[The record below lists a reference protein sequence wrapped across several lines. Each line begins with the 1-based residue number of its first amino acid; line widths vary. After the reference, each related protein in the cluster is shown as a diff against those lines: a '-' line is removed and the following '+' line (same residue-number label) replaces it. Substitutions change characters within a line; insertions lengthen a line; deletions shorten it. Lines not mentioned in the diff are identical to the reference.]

1 MTSPKIALFAD
12 KDSPQILEIRDAVAT
27 EGGSPVVLDIQLG
40 GQSAP
45 ALSIDPT
52 RLLWDGVDFSEISAI
67 HIRCTAPNTLPSLP
81 PVMNRAMYSEIRLKT
96 LREQE
101 YQSAIYSF
109 FEEFQARGGLVVNP
123 LTGGYIDHDT
133 KTQLYEKLR
142 ARGFVVPGCL
152 TTNSPEKAEEFI
164 RSLEEVVFKPAVGVG
179 STRIVTD
186 HDLQNLS
193 LLKLCPVIFQER
205 IKGETLRLHVVGDRV
220 VLALK
225 IVAPGI
231 DSRTRTEKFEYAK
244 LPGEE
249 ERRIVRAHRF
259 LGLHYSAWDVVA
271 AEDGRYVCLDCN
283 SGPYVMWI
291 GPEFRKHVF
300 KQLAA
305 YLVTWALTGSTAK
318 ASERVA
324 SWKG

>member
-12 KDSPQILEIRDAVAT
+12 KDSPQILEIRNAVAQ
-27 EGGSPVVLDIQLG
+27 EGGDPFVFDIQLG
-40 GQSAP
+40 GESAP
-45 ALSIDPT
+45 ALCIDPD
-52 RLLWDGVDFSEISAI
+52 RLMWDGVDFSDISVI
-67 HIRCTAPNTLPSLP
+67 HIRCTAPNTYPSLP
-81 PVMNRAMYSEIRLKT
+81 PVMNRAMYSEIRLKY

-101 YQSAIYSF
+101 YQGAVYSF

-142 ARGFVVPGCL
+142 AEGVAVPGCL
-152 TTNSPEKAEEFI
+152 TTNSPEEAEKFI
-164 RSLEEVVFKPAVGVG
+164 QSFEEVVFKPAVGVG
-179 STRIVTD
+179 STRVVTD
-186 HDLQNLS
+186 HDLQDLS
-193 LLKLCPVIFQER
+193 LLKRCPVLFQER
-205 IKGETLRLHVVGDRV
+205 IRGETLRVHLVGDRV

-225 IVAPGI
+225 IVASGI
-231 DSRTRTEKFEYAK
+231 DSRTRTEKFEYVK
-244 LPGEE
+244 IPGEE
-249 ERRIVRAHRF
+249 EGRIVRAHRF

-291 GPEFRKHVF
+291 GPEFRRHVF

-305 YLVTWALTGSTAK
+305 YLVTFARTGSIEK
-318 ASERVA
+318 ASEKVEA
-324 SWKG
+324 WKQ